1 MIKND
6 KKTNVGL
13 LIALE
18 VLFLA
23 FVIALDL
30 FSKAVIMPFL
40 LENGRHFELWTG
52 VIELQYAENY
62 GASFGIFEGKTMLLT
77 IITGATVAVLVGT
90 LIYLRNDSSKML
102 RYGLL
107 TIVGGAIGNIYDRI
121 TLEYVRDFIEYTF
134 FDTLF
139 GYGFAI
145 GNIADIF
152 CLVGVLMVIVYVFFI
167 YKEGELKSR
176 FKRFNK

>member
-1 MIKND
+1 MINN
-6 KKTNVGL
+6 KKKSNVAM

-18 VLFLA
+18 ILFCLFVLG
-23 FVIALDL
+23 LDL

-40 LENGRHFELWTG
+40 LENGRHFALWEG
-52 VIELQYAENY
+52 IIELQYAENY
-62 GASFGIFEGKTMLLT
+62 GASFGIFEGQTLLLT
-77 IITGATVAVLVGT
+77 IITGLTIFGLIGA
-90 LIYLRNDSSKML
+90 LIYFSNDSSKLL

-107 TIVGGAIGNIYDRI
+107 TIIGGAIGNLYDRV
-121 TLEYVRDFIEYTF
+121 TLDYVRDFIEYTF
-134 FDTLF
+134 FETLF
-139 GYGFAI
+139 DFRFAI

>member
-1 MIKND
+1 MINTN
-6 KKTNVGL
+6 KKTNIIL
-13 LIALE
+13 LITLE
-18 VLFLA
+18 IAFCLFL
-23 FVIALDL
+23 VALDL
-30 FSKAVIMPFL
+30 ASKAAIMPFL
-40 LENGRHFELWTG
+40 LDNGRHFVLWEG
-52 VIELQYAENY
+52 IIELQYAENY
-62 GASFGIFEGKTMLLT
+62 GASFGVFEGQTVLLLV
-77 IITGATVAVLVGT
+77 ITSLTLAGLVGM
-90 LIYLRNDSSKML
+90 LIYLDNNSSKML

-107 TIVGGAIGNIYDRI
+107 TIIGGAIGNIYDRV

-134 FDTLF
+134 FETWF
-139 GYGFAI
+139 GVRFAI